1 MLTIFNRRE
10 LASFSSREE
19 QWAACQLLR
28 DNGISYQLRTHS
40 RLSPAPGN
48 LAWRNGIGDPAQGA
62 VYLLYVRRRDY
73 GQAAELLGL
82 SSVR

>member
-1 MLTIFNRRE
+1 MLTLFNRRE
-10 LASFSSREE
+10 LAAFSSQEE
-19 QWAACQLLR
+19 RRAACQLLQ
-28 DNGISYQLRTHS
+28 DSGISYQLRTGN

-82 SSVR
+82 AAVR